1 MTRSRMILA
10 LATVIGLTMSVGAAT
25 AHDNKH
31 RPEVFRAVLLGI
43 NETPSIATEGS
54 GRFRAVLDE
63 DEQKLTFTLTYE
75 DLTGEPF
82 MAHIH
87 LGERHTAGGIMV
99 WLCGAAGGRPDCPTT
114 KQAVVTGTITAADV
128 VAITGQGVVA
138 GNFDQLLDALRSGDA
153 YANVHTNPT
162 FKAGEIRGQIFDR

>member
-1 MTRSRMILA
+1 MEAFPMTRSRMILA
-10 LATVIGLTMSVGAAT
+10 LATVIGLTLSVGAAT

-31 RPEVFRAVLLGI
+31 RPEVFHAVLLGM

-54 GRFRAVLDE
+54 GRFRLVIDE
-63 DEQKLTFTLTYE
+63 DDNVTFTLTYE

-99 WLCGAAGGRPDCPTT
+99 WLCGEAGGKPACPTT
-114 KQAVVTGTITAADV
+114 KEAVVKGTITPADV
-128 VAITGQGVVA
+128 VAIAPQGVVA
-138 GNFDQLLDALRSGDA
+138 G
-153 YANVHTNPT
+153 
-162 FKAGEIRGQIFDR
+162 

>member
-1 MTRSRMILA
+1 MILA
-10 LATVIGLTMSVGAAT
+10 LATVIGLTVSVGSAT

-31 RPEVFRAVLLGI
+31 RPEVFHAVLLGM

-54 GRFRAVLDE
+54 GRFRAVIDE
-63 DEQKLTFTLTYE
+63 DEQKITFTLTYE

-99 WLCGAAGGRPDCPTT
+99 WLCGTLGGKPACPTT
-114 KQAVVTGTITAADV
+114 NPAVVTGTITAADV
-128 VAITGQGVVA
+128 TAIDAQGVVA
-138 GNFDQLLDALRSGDA
+138 QNFDQLLTAIRSGDA

-162 FKAGEIRGQIFDR
+162 FKAGEIRGQIFR